1 MIVDVVGDRVTR
13 SAIASTAIE
22 SFCMRKIKTGIIGTG
37 KVGHLHAAALA
48 SNEKSDFTAV
58 LGRNPEK
65 AQKFADQYGVKAYT
79 DLDVF
84 LRESGVEAV
93 CICTPHPAH
102 CDPSVAAAEAGIH
115 LLVEKPLAS
124 SLEDCD
130 AVLEAVEK
138 SGVKLGM
145 LCQRRFYE
153 PCARIHESV
162 EAGKIGKPILG
173 TVTVLGWRDQAYYD
187 SDPWRGTW
195 KDEGG
200 GVLVNQAVHQLD
212 LLLWYMGP
220 VAEVSGFW
228 GNLNHPSIEVDDTAV
243 ASIRFKSGALGQVL
257 VSNSYNP
264 AIHGKVSVLGSNG
277 AMLGVQTDGGA
288 MFIAGMSKIEEPPL
302 NDYWTIPGEE
312 SKLEEWRREDTAQFQ
327 RINAMEHYHA
337 LNIDDFLEAII
348 NDREP
353 CVSGQAGRETVELF
367 TAIYRSGRD
376 RKSIEY
382 PLYPEYDRSDF
393 DGRLST

>member
-1 MIVDVVGDRVTR
+1 
-13 SAIASTAIE
+13 
-22 SFCMRKIKTGIIGTG
+22 MRKIKTGIIGTG
-37 KVGHLHAAALA
+37 KVGHLHAAELA
-48 SNEKSDFTAV
+48 SNQKSEFTSV
-58 LGRNPEK
+58 LGRSPEK
-65 AQKFADQYGVKAYT
+65 TNKFADQYGVKAYT
-79 DLDVF
+79 DLDAF
-84 LRESGVEAV
+84 LKKSGVEAL

-102 CDPSVAAAEAGIH
+102 RDPSVAAAEAGVH

-130 AVLEAVEK
+130 AILDAVEK

-153 PCARIHESV
+153 PCARVHEAI
-162 EAGKIGKPILG
+162 EAGKIERPILG
-173 TVTVLGWRDQAYYD
+173 TVTVLGWRDQDYYD
-187 SDPWRGTW
+187 SDSWRGTW
-195 KDEGG
+195 KEEGG

-220 VAEVSGFW
+220 VAEVSGYW

-243 ASIRFKSGALGQVL
+243 ASIRFKSGALGQVI

-277 AMLGVQTDGGA
+277 SLVGVQTDGGA

-302 NDYWTIPGEE
+302 NDYWTVPGEE
-312 SKLEEWRREDTAQFQ
+312 SKLPEWIKEDTAQFN

-348 NDREP
+348 EDREP

-376 RKSIEY
+376 GKSIQY
-382 PLYPEYDRSDF
+382 PLYPEYDRSDL

>member
-1 MIVDVVGDRVTR
+1 
-13 SAIASTAIE
+13 
-22 SFCMRKIKTGIIGTG
+22 MRKVKTGIIGTG

-48 SNEKSDFTAV
+48 SNQKSEFIAV
-58 LGRNPEK
+58 LGRTTGK
-65 AQKFADQYGVKAYT
+65 TQKFADQYGVKAYT
-79 DLDVF
+79 DLDAF
-84 LRESGVEAV
+84 LKESGVEAV

-102 CDPSVAAAEAGIH
+102 RDPSVAAAEAGIH
-115 LLVEKPLAS
+115 LLIEKPLAS

-130 AVLEAVEK
+130 AILGAVEK

-153 PCARIHESV
+153 PCARIREGIK
-162 EAGKIGKPILG
+162 AGKIGRPILG
-173 TVTVLGWRDQAYYD
+173 SVTVLGWRDQDYYD

-220 VAEVSGFW
+220 VAEVSGYW

-243 ASIRFKSGALGQVL
+243 ASIRFNSGALGQVL

-277 AMLGVQTDGGA
+277 SLVGVQTDGGA

-302 NDYWTIPGEE
+302 NDYWTVPGEE
-312 SKLEEWRREDTAQFQ
+312 SKLPEWIKEDTAQFN

-348 NDREP
+348 EDREP

-376 RKSIEY
+376 GKSIQY

>member
-1 MIVDVVGDRVTR
+1 
-13 SAIASTAIE
+13 
-22 SFCMRKIKTGIIGTG
+22 MRKIRTGIIGTG
-37 KVGHLHAAALA
+37 KVGHLHAAALT
-48 SNEKSDFTAV
+48 SNQKSEFTSV
-58 LGRNPEK
+58 LGRSPEK
-65 AQKFADQYGVKAYT
+65 TNKFADQYGVKAYT
-79 DLDVF
+79 DLDAF
-84 LRESGVEAV
+84 LKESGVEAV

-102 CDPSVAAAEAGIH
+102 RDPSVAAAEAGIH
-115 LLVEKPLAS
+115 LLIEKPLAS

-130 AVLEAVEK
+130 AILDAVEK
-138 SGVKLGM
+138 SDVKLGM

-153 PCARIHESV
+153 PCARIREGIES
-162 EAGKIGKPILG
+162 GKIGRPILG
-173 TVTVLGWRDQAYYD
+173 TVTVLGWRDQDYYD
-187 SDPWRGTW
+187 SDSWRGTW
-195 KDEGG
+195 KEEGG

-220 VAEVSGFW
+220 VAEVSGYW
-228 GNLNHPSIEVDDTAV
+228 ANLNHPSIEVDDTAV

-277 AMLGVQTDGGA
+277 SVVGVQTDGGA
-288 MFIAGMSKIEEPPL
+288 MFIAGISKIEEPPL
-302 NDYWTIPGEE
+302 NDYWTVPGEE
-312 SKLEEWRREDTAQFQ
+312 SKLSEWIKEDTTQFN

-348 NDREP
+348 EDREP

-376 RKSIEY
+376 GKSIQY
-382 PLYPEYDRSDF
+382 PLYPENDRSDF

>member
-1 MIVDVVGDRVTR
+1 
-13 SAIASTAIE
+13 
-22 SFCMRKIKTGIIGTG
+22 MRKVKTGIIGSG
-37 KVGHLHAAALA
+37 KVGHLHAAALS
-48 SNEKSDFTAV
+48 SNQKSEFTAV
-58 LGRNPEK
+58 LGRSPEK
-65 AQKFADQYGVKAYT
+65 TQKFADQYGVKAYT
-79 DLDVF
+79 DLDDF
-84 LRESGVEAV
+84 LKESGVEAV

-102 CDPSVAAAEAGIH
+102 RDPSVAAAEAGIH
-115 LLVEKPLAS
+115 LLIEKPLAS

-130 AVLEAVEK
+130 AILGAVEK

-153 PCARIHESV
+153 PCARIREGIK
-162 EAGKIGKPILG
+162 AGKIGRPILG
-173 TVTVLGWRDQAYYD
+173 SVTVLGWRDQDYYD

-220 VAEVSGFW
+220 VAEVSGYW

-243 ASIRFKSGALGQVL
+243 ASIRFNSGALGQVL

-277 AMLGVQTDGGA
+277 SLVGVQTDGGA

-302 NDYWTIPGEE
+302 NDYWTVPGEE
-312 SKLEEWRREDTAQFQ
+312 SKLPEWIKEDTAQFN

-348 NDREP
+348 EDREP

-376 RKSIEY
+376 GKSIQY

>member
-1 MIVDVVGDRVTR
+1 
-13 SAIASTAIE
+13 
-22 SFCMRKIKTGIIGTG
+22 MRKIKTGIIGTG
-37 KVGHLHAAALA
+37 KVGHLHAAELA
-48 SNEKSDFTAV
+48 SNQKSEFTSV
-58 LGRNPEK
+58 LGRSPEK
-65 AQKFADQYGVKAYT
+65 TNKFADQYGVKAYT
-79 DLDVF
+79 DLDAF
-84 LRESGVEAV
+84 LKKSGVEAL

-102 CDPSVAAAEAGIH
+102 RDPSVAAAEAGVH

-130 AVLEAVEK
+130 AILDAVEK

-153 PCARIHESV
+153 PCARVHEAI
-162 EAGKIGKPILG
+162 EAGKIERPILG
-173 TVTVLGWRDQAYYD
+173 TVTVLGWRDQDYYD
-187 SDPWRGTW
+187 SDSWRGTW
-195 KDEGG
+195 KEEGG

-220 VAEVSGFW
+220 VAEVSGYW

-277 AMLGVQTDGGA
+277 SLVGVQTDGGA

-302 NDYWTIPGEE
+302 NDYWTVPGEE
-312 SKLEEWRREDTAQFQ
+312 SKLPEWIKEDTAQFN

-348 NDREP
+348 EDREP

-376 RKSIEY
+376 GKSIQY
-382 PLYPEYDRSDF
+382 PLYPEYDRSDL

>member
-1 MIVDVVGDRVTR
+1 
-13 SAIASTAIE
+13 
-22 SFCMRKIKTGIIGTG
+22 MRKIKTGIIGTG
-37 KVGHLHAAALA
+37 KVGHLHAAALT
-48 SNEKSDFTAV
+48 SNQKSEFTSV
-58 LGRNPEK
+58 LGRSPEK
-65 AQKFADQYGVKAYT
+65 TNKFADQYGVKAYT
-79 DLDVF
+79 DLDAF
-84 LRESGVEAV
+84 LKESGVEAV

-102 CDPSVAAAEAGIH
+102 RDPSVAAAEAGIH
-115 LLVEKPLAS
+115 LLIEKPLAS

-130 AVLEAVEK
+130 AILDAVEK
-138 SGVKLGM
+138 SDVKLGM

-153 PCARIHESV
+153 PCARIRECIES
-162 EAGKIGKPILG
+162 GKIGRPILG
-173 TVTVLGWRDQAYYD
+173 TVTVLGWRDQDYYD
-187 SDPWRGTW
+187 SDSWRGTW
-195 KDEGG
+195 KEEGG

-220 VAEVSGFW
+220 VAEVSGYW

-277 AMLGVQTDGGA
+277 SLVGVQTDGGA

-302 NDYWTIPGEE
+302 NDYWTVPGEE
-312 SKLEEWRREDTAQFQ
+312 SKSPEWIKKDTTQFN

-348 NDREP
+348 EDREP

-376 RKSIEY
+376 GKSIQY

>member
-1 MIVDVVGDRVTR
+1 M
-13 SAIASTAIE
+13 
-22 SFCMRKIKTGIIGTG
+22 
-37 KVGHLHAAALA
+37 HAAALA
-48 SNEKSDFTAV
+48 SNPKSDFTAV
-58 LGRNPEK
+58 FGRTEGK
-65 AQKFADQYGVKAYT
+65 TQKFADQYGVKAYT
-79 DLDVF
+79 DLDAF
-84 LRESGVEAV
+84 LNESGVEAV
-93 CICTPHPAH
+93 CVCTPHPAH
-102 CDPSVAAAEAGIH
+102 RDPSIAAAEAGVH

-130 AVLEAVEK
+130 AILGAVEK

-145 LCQRRFYE
+145 VCQRRFYE
-153 PCARIHESV
+153 PCARIHEAIA
-162 EAGKIGKPILG
+162 AGKIGNSILG

-220 VAEVSGFW
+220 VAEVSGYW
-228 GNLNHPSIEVDDTAV
+228 GNLNHPSIEVEDTAV
-243 ASIRFKSGALGQVL
+243 ASVRFQSGALGQIL

-277 AMLGVQTDGGA
+277 ALLGVQTDGGA
-288 MFIAGMSKIEEPPL
+288 MFIAGMSNIEEPPL
-302 NDYWTIPGEE
+302 NDFWTVPGEE
-312 SKLEEWRREDTAQFQ
+312 GKLEEWIREDTERFKS
-327 RINAMEHYHA
+327 INPMEHYHA
-337 LNIDDFLEAII
+337 LQIDDFLDAITE
-348 NDREP
+348 DRDP

-376 RKSIEY
+376 GKSIQY
-382 PLYPEYDRSDF
+382 PLAPETGRDDF
-393 DGRLST
+393 DGRLS

>member
-1 MIVDVVGDRVTR
+1 
-13 SAIASTAIE
+13 
-22 SFCMRKIKTGIIGTG
+22 MRKIKTGIIGTG
-37 KVGHLHAAALA
+37 KVGHLHAAALTL
-48 SNEKSDFTAV
+48 NQKSEFTSV
-58 LGRNPEK
+58 LGRSPEK
-65 AQKFADQYGVKAYT
+65 TNKFADQYGVKAYT
-79 DLDVF
+79 DLDAF
-84 LRESGVEAV
+84 LKESGVEAV

-102 CDPSVAAAEAGIH
+102 RDPSVAAAEAGIH
-115 LLVEKPLAS
+115 LLIEKPLAS

-130 AVLEAVEK
+130 AILDAVEK
-138 SGVKLGM
+138 SDVKLGM

-153 PCARIHESV
+153 PCARIHESI
-162 EAGKIGKPILG
+162 ESGKIGRPILG
-173 TVTVLGWRDQAYYD
+173 TVTVLGWRDQDYYD
-187 SDPWRGTW
+187 SDSWRGTW
-195 KDEGG
+195 KEEGG

-220 VAEVSGFW
+220 VAEVSGYW
-228 GNLNHPSIEVDDTAV
+228 SNLNHPSIEVDDTAV

-277 AMLGVQTDGGA
+277 SLVGVQTDGGA

-302 NDYWTIPGEE
+302 NDYWTVPGEE
-312 SKLEEWRREDTAQFQ
+312 SKLPEWIKEDTTQFN
-327 RINAMEHYHA
+327 RINAMEYYHG

-348 NDREP
+348 EDREP

-376 RKSIEY
+376 GKSIQY

>member
-1 MIVDVVGDRVTR
+1 
-13 SAIASTAIE
+13 
-22 SFCMRKIKTGIIGTG
+22 MRKIKTGIIGTG
-37 KVGHLHAAALA
+37 KVGHLHAAELA
-48 SNEKSDFTAV
+48 SNQKSEFTSV
-58 LGRNPEK
+58 LGRSPEK
-65 AQKFADQYGVKAYT
+65 TNKFADQYGVKAYT
-79 DLDVF
+79 DLDAF
-84 LRESGVEAV
+84 LKKSGVEAL

-102 CDPSVAAAEAGIH
+102 RDPSVAAAEAGVH

-130 AVLEAVEK
+130 AILDAVEK

-153 PCARIHESV
+153 PCARVHEAI
-162 EAGKIGKPILG
+162 EAGKIERPILG
-173 TVTVLGWRDQAYYD
+173 TVTVLGWRDQDYYD
-187 SDPWRGTW
+187 SDSWRGTW
-195 KDEGG
+195 KEEGG

-220 VAEVSGFW
+220 VAEVSGYW

-243 ASIRFKSGALGQVL
+243 ASIRFKSGALGQVI

-277 AMLGVQTDGGA
+277 SLVGVQTDGGA
-288 MFIAGMSKIEEPPL
+288 MFIAGMTKIEEPPL
-302 NDYWTIPGEE
+302 NDYWTVPGEE
-312 SKLEEWRREDTAQFQ
+312 SKLPEWIKADTAQFN

-348 NDREP
+348 EDREP

-376 RKSIEY
+376 GKSIQY
-382 PLYPEYDRSDF
+382 PLYPEYDRSDL

>member
-1 MIVDVVGDRVTR
+1 
-13 SAIASTAIE
+13 
-22 SFCMRKIKTGIIGTG
+22 MRKVKTGIIGTG

-48 SNEKSDFTAV
+48 SNQKSEFTAV
-58 LGRNPEK
+58 LGRTTEK
-65 AQKFADQYGVKAYT
+65 TQKFADRYGVKAYT
-79 DLDVF
+79 DLDAF
-84 LRESGVEAV
+84 LKESGVEAV

-102 CDPSVAAAEAGIH
+102 RDPSVAAAETGIH
-115 LLVEKPLAS
+115 LLIEKPLAS

-130 AVLEAVEK
+130 SILGAVEK

-153 PCARIHESV
+153 PCARIREGI
-162 EAGKIGKPILG
+162 EAGKIGQPILG
-173 TVTVLGWRDQAYYD
+173 SVTVLGWRDQDYYN

-220 VAEVSGFW
+220 VAEVSGYW

-243 ASIRFKSGALGQVL
+243 ASIRFNSGALGQVL

-277 AMLGVQTDGGA
+277 SLVGVQTDGGA

-302 NDYWTIPGEE
+302 NDYWTVPGEE
-312 SKLEEWRREDTAQFQ
+312 SKLPEWIKEDTAQFN

-348 NDREP
+348 EDREP

-367 TAIYRSGRD
+367 TAIYRSSRD
-376 RKSIEY
+376 GKSIQY

>member
-1 MIVDVVGDRVTR
+1 
-13 SAIASTAIE
+13 
-22 SFCMRKIKTGIIGTG
+22 MRKIKTGIIGTG
-37 KVGHLHAAALA
+37 KVGHLHAAELA
-48 SNEKSDFTAV
+48 SNQKSEFTSV
-58 LGRNPEK
+58 LGRSPEK
-65 AQKFADQYGVKAYT
+65 TNKFADQYGVKAYT
-79 DLDVF
+79 DLDAF
-84 LRESGVEAV
+84 LKKSGVEAV

-102 CDPSVAAAEAGIH
+102 RDPSVAAAEAGVH

-130 AVLEAVEK
+130 AILDAVEK

-153 PCARIHESV
+153 PCARVHEAI
-162 EAGKIGKPILG
+162 EAGKIERPILG
-173 TVTVLGWRDQAYYD
+173 TVTLLGWRDQDYYD
-187 SDPWRGTW
+187 SDSWRGTW
-195 KDEGG
+195 KEEGG

-220 VAEVSGFW
+220 VAEVSGYW

-243 ASIRFKSGALGQVL
+243 ASIRFKSGALGQVI

-277 AMLGVQTDGGA
+277 SLVGVQTDGGA

-302 NDYWTIPGEE
+302 NDYWTVPGEE
-312 SKLEEWRREDTAQFQ
+312 SKLPEWIKEDTAQFN

-348 NDREP
+348 EDREP

-376 RKSIEY
+376 GKSIQY
-382 PLYPEYDRSDF
+382 PLYPEYDRSDL

>member
-1 MIVDVVGDRVTR
+1 
-13 SAIASTAIE
+13 
-22 SFCMRKIKTGIIGTG
+22 MRKIKTGIIGTG
-37 KVGHLHAAALA
+37 KVGHLHAAALT
-48 SNEKSDFTAV
+48 SNQKSEFTSV
-58 LGRNPEK
+58 LGRSPEK
-65 AQKFADQYGVKAYT
+65 TNKFADQYGVKAYT
-79 DLDVF
+79 DLDAF
-84 LRESGVEAV
+84 LKESGVEAV

-102 CDPSVAAAEAGIH
+102 RDPSVAAAEAGIH
-115 LLVEKPLAS
+115 LLIEKPLAS

-130 AVLEAVEK
+130 AILDAVEK
-138 SGVKLGM
+138 SDVKLGM

-153 PCARIHESV
+153 PCARIRECIES
-162 EAGKIGKPILG
+162 GKIGRPILG
-173 TVTVLGWRDQAYYD
+173 TVTVLGWRDQDYYD
-187 SDPWRGTW
+187 SDSWRGTW
-195 KDEGG
+195 KEEGG

-220 VAEVSGFW
+220 VAEVSGYW

-257 VSNSYNP
+257 ASNSYNP

-277 AMLGVQTDGGA
+277 SLVGVQTDGGA

-302 NDYWTIPGEE
+302 NDYWTVPGEE
-312 SKLEEWRREDTAQFQ
+312 SKLPEWIKEDTAQFN
-327 RINAMEHYHA
+327 RINAMEYYHA

-348 NDREP
+348 EDREP

-376 RKSIEY
+376 GKSIQY

>member
-1 MIVDVVGDRVTR
+1 
-13 SAIASTAIE
+13 
-22 SFCMRKIKTGIIGTG
+22 MRKVKTGIIGTG

-48 SNEKSDFTAV
+48 SNQKSEFIAV
-58 LGRNPEK
+58 LGRTTGK
-65 AQKFADQYGVKAYT
+65 TQKFADQYGVKAYT
-79 DLDVF
+79 DLDAF
-84 LRESGVEAV
+84 LKESGVEAV

-102 CDPSVAAAEAGIH
+102 RDPSVAAAEAGIH
-115 LLVEKPLAS
+115 LLIEKPLAS

-130 AVLEAVEK
+130 AILGAVEK

-153 PCARIHESV
+153 PCARIREGIK
-162 EAGKIGKPILG
+162 AGKIGRPILG
-173 TVTVLGWRDQAYYD
+173 SVTVLGWRDQDYYD

-220 VAEVSGFW
+220 VAEVSGYW

-243 ASIRFKSGALGQVL
+243 ASIRFNSGALGQVL

-264 AIHGKVSVLGSNG
+264 AIHGKVSILGSNG
-277 AMLGVQTDGGA
+277 SLVGVQTDGGA

-302 NDYWTIPGEE
+302 NDYWTVPGEE
-312 SKLEEWRREDTAQFQ
+312 SKLPEWIKEDTAQFN

-348 NDREP
+348 EDREP

-376 RKSIEY
+376 GKSIQY

>member
-1 MIVDVVGDRVTR
+1 
-13 SAIASTAIE
+13 
-22 SFCMRKIKTGIIGTG
+22 MRKIKTGIIGAG

-48 SNEKSDFTAV
+48 SNPKSAFTAV
-58 LGRNPEK
+58 LGRSEAK
-65 AQKFADQYGVKAYT
+65 TQAFADQYGVKAYT
-79 DLDVF
+79 DLKTF
-84 LRESGVEAV
+84 LKESGVEAV
-93 CICTPHPAH
+93 CICTPHPVH
-102 CDPSVAAAEAGIH
+102 RDPSVAAAEAGIH

-130 AVLEAVEK
+130 AILEAVQK
-138 SGVKLGM
+138 SGVKLSM
-145 LCQRRFYE
+145 VCQRRFYE
-153 PCARIHESV
+153 PCARIHDAIED
-162 EAGKIGKPILG
+162 GKIGKPILG

-220 VAEVSGFW
+220 VEEVSGFW
-228 GNLNHPSIEVDDTAV
+228 GNLNHPDIEVEDTAV

-288 MFIAGMSKIEEPPL
+288 MFIAGMSNIEEPPL
-302 NDYWTIPGEE
+302 NDFWTIPGEE
-312 SKLEEWRREDTAQFQ
+312 GKLDEWIKEDTERFKS
-327 RINAMEHYHA
+327 INPVERYHA
-337 LNIDDFLEAII
+337 LQIDDFLDAII
-348 NDREP
+348 DDREP
-353 CVSGQAGRETVELF
+353 RVSGQAGRETVELF

-376 RKSIEY
+376 RKSIQY
-382 PLYPEYDRSDF
+382 PLATELDRDDY
-393 DGRLST
+393 DGRLAD

>member
-1 MIVDVVGDRVTR
+1 
-13 SAIASTAIE
+13 
-22 SFCMRKIKTGIIGTG
+22 MRKIKTGIIGSG

-48 SNEKSDFTAV
+48 SNPKSAFTAV
-58 LGRNPEK
+58 LGRNAEK
-65 AQKFADQYGVKAYT
+65 TQKFADQYGVKAFT
-79 DLDVF
+79 DLDLF
-84 LRESGVEAV
+84 LKESGVEAV

-102 CDPSVAAAEAGIH
+102 RNPSIAAAEAGVH
-115 LLVEKPLAS
+115 LLIEKPLAS

-130 AVLEAVEK
+130 AILDAVEK
-138 SGVKLGM
+138 AGVKLGM

-153 PCARIHESV
+153 PCARIHEAI
-162 EAGKIGKPILG
+162 EAGKIGSPILG
-173 TVTVLGWRDQAYYD
+173 TVTVLGWRDQDYYD

-212 LLLWYMGP
+212 LLIWYMGP
-220 VAEVSGFW
+220 VAEVCGYW

-264 AIHGKVSVLGSNG
+264 AIHGKVSVLGSKG
-277 AMLGVQTDGGA
+277 ALLGVQTDGGA

-302 NDYWTIPGEE
+302 NDYWTVQGEE
-312 SKLEEWRREDTAQFQ
+312 GKLEEWINEDRERFKE
-327 RINAMEHYHA
+327 INAMEYYHA

-348 NDREP
+348 DDREP
-353 CVSGQAGRETVELF
+353 CVSGQAGRETVALF

-376 RKSIEY
+376 GKSIRY
-382 PLYPEYDRSDF
+382 PLAAETDRDDF
-393 DGRLST
+393 DGRLRT

>member
-1 MIVDVVGDRVTR
+1 
-13 SAIASTAIE
+13 
-22 SFCMRKIKTGIIGTG
+22 MRKVKTGIIGTG

-48 SNEKSDFTAV
+48 SNQKSEFTAV
-58 LGRNPEK
+58 LGRTTGK
-65 AQKFADQYGVKAYT
+65 TQKFADQYGVKAYT
-79 DLDVF
+79 DLDAF
-84 LRESGVEAV
+84 LKESGVEAV

-102 CDPSVAAAEAGIH
+102 RDPSVAAAEAGIH
-115 LLVEKPLAS
+115 LLIEKPLAS

-130 AVLEAVEK
+130 AILGAVEK

-153 PCARIHESV
+153 PCARIREGIK
-162 EAGKIGKPILG
+162 AGKIGRPILG
-173 TVTVLGWRDQAYYD
+173 SVTVLGWRDQDYYD

-220 VAEVSGFW
+220 VAEVSGYW

-243 ASIRFKSGALGQVL
+243 ASIRFNSGALGQVL

-264 AIHGKVSVLGSNG
+264 AIHGKVSILGSNG
-277 AMLGVQTDGGA
+277 SLVGVQTDGGA

-302 NDYWTIPGEE
+302 NDYWTVPGEE
-312 SKLEEWRREDTAQFQ
+312 SKLPEWIKEDTAQFN

-348 NDREP
+348 EDREP

-376 RKSIEY
+376 GKSIQY

>member
-1 MIVDVVGDRVTR
+1 
-13 SAIASTAIE
+13 
-22 SFCMRKIKTGIIGTG
+22 MRKIKTGIIGTG
-37 KVGHLHAAALA
+37 KVGHLHAAALT
-48 SNEKSDFTAV
+48 SNQKSEFTSV
-58 LGRNPEK
+58 LGRSPEK
-65 AQKFADQYGVKAYT
+65 TNKFADQYGVKAYT
-79 DLDVF
+79 DLDAF
-84 LRESGVEAV
+84 LKESGVEAV

-102 CDPSVAAAEAGIH
+102 RDPSVAAAEAGIH
-115 LLVEKPLAS
+115 LLIEKPLAS

-130 AVLEAVEK
+130 AILDAVEK
-138 SGVKLGM
+138 SDVKLGM

-153 PCARIHESV
+153 PCARIRECIES
-162 EAGKIGKPILG
+162 GKIGRPILG
-173 TVTVLGWRDQAYYD
+173 TVTVLGWRDQDYYD
-187 SDPWRGTW
+187 SDSWRGTW
-195 KDEGG
+195 KEEGG

-220 VAEVSGFW
+220 VAEVSGYW

-277 AMLGVQTDGGA
+277 SLVGVQTDGGA

-302 NDYWTIPGEE
+302 NDYWTVPGEE
-312 SKLEEWRREDTAQFQ
+312 SKLPEWIKEDTTQFN

-348 NDREP
+348 EDREP

-376 RKSIEY
+376 GKSIQY

>member
-1 MIVDVVGDRVTR
+1 
-13 SAIASTAIE
+13 
-22 SFCMRKIKTGIIGTG
+22 MRKIKTGIIGTG
-37 KVGHLHAAALA
+37 KVGHLHAAALT
-48 SNEKSDFTAV
+48 SNQKSEFTSV
-58 LGRNPEK
+58 LGRSPEK
-65 AQKFADQYGVKAYT
+65 TNKFADQYGVKAYT
-79 DLDVF
+79 DLDAF
-84 LRESGVEAV
+84 LKKSGVEAL

-102 CDPSVAAAEAGIH
+102 RDPSVAAAEAGVH

-130 AVLEAVEK
+130 AILDAVEK

-153 PCARIHESV
+153 PCARVHEAI
-162 EAGKIGKPILG
+162 EAGKIERPILG
-173 TVTVLGWRDQAYYD
+173 TVTVLGWRDQDYYD
-187 SDPWRGTW
+187 SDSWRGTW
-195 KDEGG
+195 KEEGG

-220 VAEVSGFW
+220 VAEVSGYW

-277 AMLGVQTDGGA
+277 SLVGVQTDGGA
-288 MFIAGMSKIEEPPL
+288 MFIAGMTKIEEPPL
-302 NDYWTIPGEE
+302 NDYWTVPGEE
-312 SKLEEWRREDTAQFQ
+312 SKLPEWIKADTAQFN

-348 NDREP
+348 EDREP

-376 RKSIEY
+376 GKSIQY
-382 PLYPEYDRSDF
+382 PLYPEYDRSDL

>member
-1 MIVDVVGDRVTR
+1 
-13 SAIASTAIE
+13 
-22 SFCMRKIKTGIIGTG
+22 MRKIKTGIIGTG
-37 KVGHLHAAALA
+37 KVGHLHAAALT
-48 SNEKSDFTAV
+48 SNQKSEFTSV
-58 LGRNPEK
+58 LGRSPEK
-65 AQKFADQYGVKAYT
+65 TNKFADQYGVKAYT
-79 DLDVF
+79 DLDAF
-84 LRESGVEAV
+84 LKESGVEAV

-102 CDPSVAAAEAGIH
+102 RDPSVAAAEAGIH
-115 LLVEKPLAS
+115 LLIEKPLAS

-130 AVLEAVEK
+130 AILDAVEK
-138 SGVKLGM
+138 SDVKLGM

-153 PCARIHESV
+153 PCARIREGIES
-162 EAGKIGKPILG
+162 GQIGRPILG
-173 TVTVLGWRDQAYYD
+173 TVTVLGWRDQDYYD
-187 SDPWRGTW
+187 SDSWRGTW
-195 KDEGG
+195 KEEGG

-220 VAEVSGFW
+220 VAEVSGYW

-277 AMLGVQTDGGA
+277 SLVGVQTDGGA

-302 NDYWTIPGEE
+302 NDYWTVPGEE
-312 SKLEEWRREDTAQFQ
+312 SKLPEWIKEDTTQFN
-327 RINAMEHYHA
+327 RINAMEYYHA

-348 NDREP
+348 EDREP

-376 RKSIEY
+376 GKSIQY

>member
-1 MIVDVVGDRVTR
+1 
-13 SAIASTAIE
+13 
-22 SFCMRKIKTGIIGTG
+22 MRKVKTGIIGTG

-48 SNEKSDFTAV
+48 SNQKSEFTAV
-58 LGRNPEK
+58 LGRTTGK
-65 AQKFADQYGVKAYT
+65 TQKFADQYGVKAYT
-79 DLDVF
+79 DLDAF
-84 LRESGVEAV
+84 LKESGVEAV

-102 CDPSVAAAEAGIH
+102 RDPSVAAAEAGIH
-115 LLVEKPLAS
+115 LLIEKPLAS

-130 AVLEAVEK
+130 AILGAVEK

-153 PCARIHESV
+153 PCARIREGIK
-162 EAGKIGKPILG
+162 AGKIGRPILG
-173 TVTVLGWRDQAYYD
+173 SVTVLGWRDQDYYD

-220 VAEVSGFW
+220 VAEVSGYW

-243 ASIRFKSGALGQVL
+243 ASIRFNSGALGQVL

-277 AMLGVQTDGGA
+277 SLVGVQTDGGA
-288 MFIAGMSKIEEPPL
+288 MFIAGMSKMEEPPL
-302 NDYWTIPGEE
+302 NDYWTVPGEE
-312 SKLEEWRREDTAQFQ
+312 SKLPEWIKEDTAQFN

-348 NDREP
+348 EDREP

-376 RKSIEY
+376 GKSIQY

>member
-1 MIVDVVGDRVTR
+1 
-13 SAIASTAIE
+13 
-22 SFCMRKIKTGIIGTG
+22 MRKVKTGIIGTG

-48 SNEKSDFTAV
+48 SNQKSEFTAV
-58 LGRNPEK
+58 LGRTTEK
-65 AQKFADQYGVKAYT
+65 TQKFADRYGVKAYT
-79 DLDVF
+79 DLDAF
-84 LRESGVEAV
+84 LKESGVEAV

-102 CDPSVAAAEAGIH
+102 RDPSVAAAEAGIH
-115 LLVEKPLAS
+115 LLIEKPLAS

-130 AVLEAVEK
+130 AILGAVEK

-153 PCARIHESV
+153 PCARIREGI
-162 EAGKIGKPILG
+162 EAGKIGQPILG
-173 TVTVLGWRDQAYYD
+173 SVTVLGWRDQDYYN

-220 VAEVSGFW
+220 VAEVSGYW

-243 ASIRFKSGALGQVL
+243 ASIRFNSGALGQVL

-277 AMLGVQTDGGA
+277 SLVGVQTDGGA

-302 NDYWTIPGEE
+302 NDYWTVPGEE
-312 SKLEEWRREDTAQFQ
+312 SKLPEWIKEDTAQFN

-348 NDREP
+348 EDREP

-367 TAIYRSGRD
+367 TAIYRSSRD
-376 RKSIEY
+376 GKSIQY